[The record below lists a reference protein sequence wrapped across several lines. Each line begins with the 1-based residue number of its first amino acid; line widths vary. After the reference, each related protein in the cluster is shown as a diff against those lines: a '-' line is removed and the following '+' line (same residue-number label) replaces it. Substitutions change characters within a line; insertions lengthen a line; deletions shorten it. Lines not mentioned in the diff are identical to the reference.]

1 MGKPAGFP
9 GRRFLVAR
17 ELLWCNR
24 TATDS
29 DSTMM
34 DAFSPELAEHWLA
47 SQAMSVDER
56 SGGRGEDSLSPAQQE
71 AWEEL
76 AERVN
81 AARSVY

>member
-1 MGKPAGFP
+1 
-9 GRRFLVAR
+9 
-17 ELLWCNR
+17 
-24 TATDS
+24 
-29 DSTMM
+29 M

-47 SQAMSVDER
+47 SQVTSADER
-56 SGGRGEDSLSPAQQE
+56 PGSRGEDSLSPAQQE

>member
-1 MGKPAGFP
+1 
-9 GRRFLVAR
+9 
-17 ELLWCNR
+17 
-24 TATDS
+24 
-29 DSTMM
+29 M

-47 SQAMSVDER
+47 SQAMSADER

-71 AWEEL
+71 AWEVL